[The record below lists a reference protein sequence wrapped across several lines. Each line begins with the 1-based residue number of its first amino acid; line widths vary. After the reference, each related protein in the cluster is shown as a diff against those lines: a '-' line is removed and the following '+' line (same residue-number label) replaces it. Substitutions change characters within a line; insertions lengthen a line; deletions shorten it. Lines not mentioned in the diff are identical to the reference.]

1 MRGQNQIYGVEIIAL
16 AILIILAVVIYAEMN
31 ALCRE
36 NHLGVVLI
44 TWINLP
50 VRAYHRVQYENSS
63 IGAAVVFLCVLFSSC
78 GIIFFLW

>member
-1 MRGQNQIYGVEIIAL
+1 MGSSLGSVVEKSDGIEIVRGQNQIYGVEIIAL

-44 TWINLP
+44 TWIGI
-50 VRAYHRVQYENSS
+50 RAP
-63 IGAAVVFLCVLFSSC
+63 F
-78 GIIFFLW
+78 FFLARAE